1 MASLPVRFI
10 RSRSLVR
17 SGMLLPLLAAASFAH
32 AQEVADAGEAGDTA
46 LGEVIV
52 VGKVK
57 TDKTEKSNSYTTSM
71 MSTTTGL
78 ELSSRETPQSV
89 SVVTQK
95 QMKDQGI
102 SRLADAMRQT
112 TGINVV
118 QDSTRTRFQ
127 SRGFY
132 IDQIEE
138 DGIASQVPGSASNPY
153 RSASTLT
160 DMVVYDHIEVLRGAA
175 GLTQGNGEP
184 GGTINA
190 VRKKPTAR
198 LQANAMASAARWDR
212 YRVEGDVSGP
222 LNDSRSVRGRLVMAG
237 EKDRSFKDIVHG
249 DLGVIYG
256 VVDADVGDSALVTAG
271 VVYQRENDM
280 PDPFGVP
287 MGEGRTELNLPR
299 ATYLGAA
306 WNDTKTTK
314 LNPFVE
320 FDYYLNDDWKF
331 NAKLNYIDTK
341 SDQMFG
347 ALANLGS
354 RFTGVGANGLLPVNN
369 LQQYNNDGKDLGFMA
384 RATGKYEL
392 LGRKHDLFVTLSAS
406 TQKEDSRWRRVTN
419 STQYNIWGF
428 DHGVIANPDWNDY
441 SQLNLNAT
449 YHNEVKQHGLSLGSR
464 FNFTDA
470 WYLLAGMRYA
480 GVKTSGNSYFTW
492 FNGAADNDYTASR
505 VVNKKKVSP
514 YLGLTWDFSGTSSA
528 YVSWTEIF
536 KPQSS
541 VDASNNVLKPVVG
554 HNAEI
559 GTKSSFLDERL
570 NLSFALFQIT
580 QTNRAM
586 TVAGQRY
593 SVPEGK
599 VRSRGFEVE
608 LSGEVT
614 PDWNVF
620 AGYTFN
626 RSKYMRTESTTYSYG
641 TNFSKH
647 TPKHMLRAYT
657 SYKLPGE
664 LNQWSVGGGFETQ
677 SDIDSLGSVP
687 QGGYTIWNA
696 NVHYDIDRNFRVSVV
711 GRNLTDK
718 RYYLPQK
725 TRYPG
730 GNNFFGEPRN
740 LTLQVHWRLN

>member
-32 AQEVADAGEAGDTA
+32 AQEVADAGDAGDTT
-46 LGEVIV
+46 LGEVVV

-102 SRLADAMRQT
+102 PSLVDAMRQT

-118 QDSTRTRFQ
+118 EDATRTRFQ

-237 EKDRSFKDIVHG
+237 EENRSFKDIVHG

-341 SDQMFG
+341 SDQPF
-347 ALANLGS
+347 
-354 RFTGVGANGLLPVNN
+354 
-369 LQQYNNDGKDLGFMA
+369 
-384 RATGKYEL
+384 
-392 LGRKHDLFVTLSAS
+392 H
-406 TQKEDSRWRRVTN
+406 
-419 STQYNIWGF
+419 
-428 DHGVIANPDWNDY
+428 
-441 SQLNLNAT
+441 
-449 YHNEVKQHGLSLGSR
+449 
-464 FNFTDA
+464 
-470 WYLLAGMRYA
+470 
-480 GVKTSGNSYFTW
+480 
-492 FNGAADNDYTASR
+492 
-505 VVNKKKVSP
+505 
-514 YLGLTWDFSGTSSA
+514 
-528 YVSWTEIF
+528 
-536 KPQSS
+536 
-541 VDASNNVLKPVVG
+541 
-554 HNAEI
+554 
-559 GTKSSFLDERL
+559 
-570 NLSFALFQIT
+570 
-580 QTNRAM
+580 
-586 TVAGQRY
+586 
-593 SVPEGK
+593 
-599 VRSRGFEVE
+599 
-608 LSGEVT
+608 
-614 PDWNVF
+614 
-620 AGYTFN
+620 
-626 RSKYMRTESTTYSYG
+626 
-641 TNFSKH
+641 
-647 TPKHMLRAYT
+647 
-657 SYKLPGE
+657 
-664 LNQWSVGGGFETQ
+664 GGGCQRPAAGEQPAAVQQRRQGSGLHGPGHGQIRTPGTQ
-677 SDIDSLGSVP
+677 
-687 QGGYTIWNA
+687 A
-696 NVHYDIDRNFRVSVV
+696 
-711 GRNLTDK
+711 
-718 RYYLPQK
+718 
-725 TRYPG
+725 
-730 GNNFFGEPRN
+730 
-740 LTLQVHWRLN
+740 